1 MRHESRNIKGAD
13 ANDIH
18 CGVIGRE
25 AEPAAIFIR
34 VILGRDQAGARQYGV
49 KLLQDAPFWQR
60 NHQRRIGFGR
70 RAIQRIWDRDIHDN
84 QPASLSISAPTAASF
99 ASTRS

>member
-1 MRHESRNIKGAD
+1 MGHESRDIEGAHAD
-13 ANDIH
+13 DIH
-18 CGVIGRE
+18 RRIIGGE

-34 VILGRDQAGARQYGV
+34 VISSRDQPGARQHGV
-49 KLLQDAPFWQR
+49 EFLQDAPLGQG
-60 NHQRRIGFGR
+60 NHQRRIGFSR
-70 RAIQRIWDRDIHDN
+70 CAIQGIGDRDIHDN